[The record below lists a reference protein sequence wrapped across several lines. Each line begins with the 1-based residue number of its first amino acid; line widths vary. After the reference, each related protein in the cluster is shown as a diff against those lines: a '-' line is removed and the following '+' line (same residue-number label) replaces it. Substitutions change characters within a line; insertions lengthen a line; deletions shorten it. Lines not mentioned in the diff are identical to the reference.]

1 MSINGWKYYNHAM
14 IPTGS
19 PDKEVDTSSIE
30 NGEIWRDSSGG
41 GYHFLLGGHR
51 IGSVTMKPTGGTL
64 FALAHTVLSSYRKV
78 HESISSR
85 PRKNVMYAK

>member
-19 PDKEVDTSSIE
+19 PDEEVDTSSIE

-51 IGSVTMKPTGGTL
+51 IGTAGMKQTGGI
-64 FALAHTVLSSYRKV
+64 ALRIRH
-78 HESISSR
+78 SISLL
-85 PRKNVMYAK
+85 

>member
-14 IPTGS
+14 IQTGS
-19 PDKEVDTSSIE
+19 PAEEVDTSSIE

-51 IGSVTMKPTGGTL
+51 IGTADLKPFGGTQ
-64 FALAHTVLSSYRKV
+64 
-78 HESISSR
+78 
-85 PRKNVMYAK
+85 YAINH

>member
-19 PDKEVDTSSIE
+19 PDEEVDTSSIE
-30 NGEIWRDSSGG
+30 NGEIWRDSGG
-41 GYHFLLGGHR
+41 GDPFLLGGHR
-51 IGSVTMKPTGGTL
+51 IGSATMKPTGGTL